1 MELILREIRVNK
13 NHFLA
18 WLTGSLTT
26 IRFCSIIYGYFVDLS
41 VSELSRKNTIA
52 QGQTKG
58 SIVNKHNGFKKVYL
72 TEVKDLLKSP
82 LRGLE

>member
-26 IRFCSIIYGYFVDLS
+26 IRFCSIIYGYICRSFS
-41 VSELSRKNTIA
+41 FR
-52 QGQTKG
+52 
-58 SIVNKHNGFKKVYL
+58 
-72 TEVKDLLKSP
+72 VKS
-82 LRGLE
+82 